1 MEIFLECNGLAQLQS
16 IRQKK
21 QEIKPDLL
29 CNADQ
34 DSFIPAL
41 PTSSSIIL
49 ALQAYIDWKDNYNIQ
64 RK

>member
-49 ALQAYIDWKDNYNIQ
+49 ALQAYIE
-64 RK
+64 